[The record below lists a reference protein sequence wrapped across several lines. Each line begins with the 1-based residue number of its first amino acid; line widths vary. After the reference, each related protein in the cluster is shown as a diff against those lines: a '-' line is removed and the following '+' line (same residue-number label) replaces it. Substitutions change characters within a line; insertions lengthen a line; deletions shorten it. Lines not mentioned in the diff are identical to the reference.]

1 MDSAITFKELLQ
13 YTEIESRRWQQW
25 FLAHP
30 RALDLTCD
38 VAKAGTVRGLVLHI
52 FATELFFA
60 HAVLGLPEP
69 DWKSLPSKTV
79 GELFSVGA
87 DARKKFQEFLDKAE
101 PRHWKERKTLHDGTI
116 KASKRKMVAQAL
128 LHGIHHRAQLATF
141 LRQRGFKGMWVHD
154 LILTDV
160 MT

>member
-30 RALDLTCD
+30 
-38 VAKAGTVRGLVLHI
+38 
-52 FATELFFA
+52 
-60 HAVLGLPEP
+60 
-69 DWKSLPSKTV
+69 
-79 GELFSVGA
+79 VGA

-154 LILTDV
+154 LILADV